1 MAQNTMKNTVKK
13 ILMILSLSSSVIA
26 LEAQANSCAQL
37 ERLPTVIELQPGIQK
52 SMQLPVNIMR
62 LAVGDPE
69 TADIHLTSK
78 DSYVL
83 TAKQSGVTN
92 VSVWTRCAT
101 EPHSSTV
108 YVLGDST
115 SAIAVPALP
124 LSHSS
129 QLPNQVQTDIRF
141 VEVNRTK
148 LKEVGISLFGG
159 PKSKNFLFGAPG
171 IGGSVGVGA
180 VADAVTNGAV
190 PLSNNG
196 FNIVFG
202 GGSRR
207 VLGAL
212 KALESSG
219 FAYTLS
225 QPTLVSM
232 SGHTAS
238 FLAGGE
244 FPVPV
249 PSTGSD
255 SISIEYKEFGVR
267 LNLTPTV
274 ISDKRITLKV
284 APEVSELDFVNGI
297 TMEGVVVPSLSVRR
311 TDTTVSLADGE
322 SFVISGLINTRS
334 NSAVDKLPLLGDI
347 PILGALFRSSRIN
360 SEERE
365 LLMIVTPHI
374 VQPLAAETNLPRL
387 PGEEV
392 RNYDPSVLDLL
403 LFENGSFTHNNGL
416 SW

>member
-1 MAQNTMKNTVKK
+1 MKNTVKK
-13 ILMILSLSSSVIA
+13 ILMILSLSSAVIT
-26 LEAQANSCAQL
+26 LNVHANGCAQM
-37 ERLPTVIELQPGIQK
+37 EALPSLVELQPGTQK
-52 SMQLPVNIMR
+52 AVHLPVDIVR

-69 TADIHLTSK
+69 TVDIHLTSK
-78 DSYVL
+78 NSYVL
-83 TAKQSGVTN
+83 TTKKPGVTN
-92 VSVWTRCAT
+92 VSVWTRCSS
-101 EPHSSTV
+101 EPHQSTV
-108 YVLGDST
+108 YVQGVST
-115 SAIAVPALP
+115 SAIGSPVVP
-124 LSHSS
+124 LSHNTQMS
-129 QLPNQVQTDIRF
+129 NQVQTDIRF
-141 VEVNRTK
+141 VEVNRSK

-171 IGGSVGVGA
+171 IGGSVGVGQ
-180 VADAVTNGAV
+180 VADAVTNGSV

-232 SGHTAS
+232 SGQTAS

-244 FPVPV
+244 FPVPI
-249 PSTGSD
+249 PSSGSD
-255 SISIEYKEFGVR
+255 SIAIEYKEFGVR

-274 ISDKRITLKV
+274 ISNQRIVLKV
-284 APEVSELDFVNGI
+284 APEVSELDFSNGI
-297 TMEGVVVPSLSVRR
+297 TMEGTIVPSLSVRR

-322 SFVISGLINTRS
+322 SFVISGLINTRNTS
-334 NSAVDKLPLLGDI
+334 VVDKLPLLGDI
-347 PILGALFRSSRIN
+347 PVLGALFRSSRID

-365 LLMIVTPHI
+365 LLMVVTPRL
-374 VQPLAAETNLPRL
+374 VQPMAADTHLPRL

-403 LFENGSFTHNNGL
+403 LFEDGSFAHNNGL

>member
-1 MAQNTMKNTVKK
+1 MAKNTMKTIVKK
-13 ILMILSLSSSVIA
+13 VVMLLSLSSMAVTLNAHAKSCTQ
-26 LEAQANSCAQL
+26 LEA
-37 ERLPTVIELQPGIQK
+37 LPTLIELQPGVQETI
-52 SMQLPVNIMR
+52 QLPVSITR

-69 TADIHLTSK
+69 TVDIHLASK

-83 TAKQSGVTN
+83 TTKQPGVTN
-92 VSVWTRCAT
+92 VSVWTRCAR
-101 EPHSSTV
+101 EPRQSTV
-108 YVLGDST
+108 YVLGEST
-115 SAIAVPALP
+115 SAIAAPVLP
-124 LSHSS
+124 LMHNA
-129 QLPNQVQTDIRF
+129 QLSNQVQTDIRF
-141 VEVNRTK
+141 VEVNRSK
-148 LKEVGISLFGG
+148 LKEVGVSLFGG

-171 IGGSVGVGA
+171 IGGSVGVGQVAEA
-180 VADAVTNGAV
+180 VSEGSV
-190 PLSNNG
+190 PLSDNG

-225 QPTLVSM
+225 QPSLVSM
-232 SGHTAS
+232 SGQTAS

-244 FPVPV
+244 FPVPI
-249 PSTGSD
+249 PSSGSD

-274 ISDKRITLKV
+274 ISEQRINLKV
-284 APEVSELDFVNGI
+284 APEVSELDFNNGI
-297 TMEGVVVPSLSVRR
+297 VMDGVEVPSLSVRR

-322 SFVISGLINTRS
+322 SFVISGLINTR
-334 NSAVDKLPLLGDI
+334 NTSAVDKLPLLGDI
-347 PILGALFRSSRIN
+347 PVLGALFRSSRID

-365 LLMIVTPHI
+365 LLMIVTPRL
-374 VQPLAAETNLPRL
+374 VQPMAADANLPRL
-387 PGEEV
+387 PGEDV

-403 LFENGSFTHNNGL
+403 LFEDGSFTHNNGL